1 MALEKEK
8 VLLREEQET
17 MLITLYCKTLGCP
30 YGLFRD
36 EMAWKIINSI
46 EYDFSK
52 LRVPM
57 GTRVT
62 ICIRAKKMD
71 QLVRDFLR
79 RNPEG
84 VVLHL
89 GCGLDTRFDRVDNGK
104 VIWYDVDLPGVME
117 LRRKLIEPAERY
129 HMVTASV
136 TDTAWV
142 KLINAE
148 SRPVMV
154 VAEGLMMY
162 LHEVEVKALIGLL
175 RESFPDCELVFDVY
189 STFTARIVHL
199 NPSLRKTG
207 AHIHWGIDDASV
219 IETWAPKL
227 RLIEEWYFSQT
238 EDISTL
244 PWGFR
249 LRMQL
254 VGALKAAR
262 KAHRILYFTS

>member
-1 MALEKEK
+1 MAKEK

-17 MLITLYCKTLGCP
+17 MLITLYCKTVGCP
-30 YGLFRD
+30 YGLFSD
-36 EMAWKIINSI
+36 EMAWKIVNSI

-79 RNPEG
+79 RYPEG

-89 GCGLDTRFDRVDNGK
+89 GCGLDTRFNRVDNGK
-104 VIWYDVDLPGVME
+104 VIWYDLDLPGVME

-129 HMVTASV
+129 QMVTASV
-136 TDTAWV
+136 TDPTWV
-142 KLINAE
+142 ELISAK

-162 LHEVEVKALIGLL
+162 LHEAEVKALIRLL
-175 RESFPDCELVFDVY
+175 RESFPDCELVFDAY
-189 STFTARIVHL
+189 STFTARNVHH

-207 AHIHWGIDDASV
+207 AQIYWGIDDASV

-227 RLIEEWYFSQT
+227 RLVEEWYFSQT
-238 EDISTL
+238 EDISNM

-249 LRMQL
+249 LRMRL
-254 VGALKAAR
+254 AGAFKAAR
-262 KAHRILYFTS
+262 KAHRVLYFTS